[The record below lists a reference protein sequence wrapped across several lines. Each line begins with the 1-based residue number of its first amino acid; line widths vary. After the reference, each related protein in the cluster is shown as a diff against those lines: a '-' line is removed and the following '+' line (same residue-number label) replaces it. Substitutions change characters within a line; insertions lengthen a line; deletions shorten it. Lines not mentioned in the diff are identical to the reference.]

1 MDSGPPPWEV
11 LIATPF
17 LCGMVCPCLSFVH
30 VWYLIALFVLYQVLH
45 RFPFWTWRTYVY
57 VCVCTIPEALWV
69 PGAMLY
75 VPVLVRL
82 SYKHKNNLS
91 CGRKFGSEDSLRN
104 HKATRS
110 RLVHSWNHFNA
121 DTILSLLHSSVCPHT
136 CTHYGP
142 YRHLSPWSLIM
153 LQFSQLGLGLALAL
167 MFLYCNWNRIFYNEH
182 RLCSNWI
189 E

>member
-1 MDSGPPPWEV
+1 MLSFFSVLRSQATETPYKSKLFLTWMDSGPPPWEV

-121 DTILSLLHSSVCPHT
+121 DTILSLLHLSVHIHVHIMAHTDTCPLDH
-136 CTHYGP
+136 
-142 YRHLSPWSLIM
+142 W
-153 LQFSQLGLGLALAL
+153 
-167 MFLYCNWNRIFYNEH
+167 
-182 RLCSNWI
+182 
-189 E
+189 